1 MIPLR
6 DDNPSQRLPVVT
18 YALIAA
24 NVAAFL
30 YEQSLGPGMRP
41 LFVQW
46 GVVPYRVVASLVG
59 DGSLTAQ
66 MTTVFTSLFLHA
78 GWLHL
83 IGNLWYLWIFGDNV
97 EDRLGHIGFLAF
109 YLASGV
115 IAAIMHAALVA
126 DSVVPTVGAS
136 GAIAGVLG
144 AYAFAFPRAKVLTL
158 VPLIVFFKVVSLPA
172 MFVLGL
178 WFVFQFISGALS
190 TSSGG
195 GVAWGAHIAGFMFGF
210 AMMAILARRR
220 ADRPN
225 DVTMLP

>member
-6 DDNPSQRLPVVT
+6 DDNPSHRLPVVT

-30 YEQSLGPGMRP
+30 YEKSLGPGMRP
-41 LFVQW
+41 LFEHW
-46 GVVPYRVVASLVG
+46 GLVPYRVIASFVG
-59 DGSLTAQ
+59 DGSITAQ
-66 MTTVFTSLFLHA
+66 LTTVFTSLFLHA

-97 EDRLGHIGFLAF
+97 EDRLGHTAFLLF

-115 IAAIMHAALVA
+115 VAALMHAGLVA

-144 AYAFAFPRAKVLTL
+144 AYAFSFPRAKVLTL
-158 VPLIVFFKVVSLPA
+158 VPLIVFFKVMSLPA
-172 MFVLGL
+172 MLVLGL

-190 TSSGG
+190 TSGGG
-195 GVAWGAHIAGFMFGF
+195 GVAWGALIAGFMFGF
-210 AMMAILARRR
+210 IMMSKIGR
-220 ADRPN
+220 AH
-225 DVTMLP
+225 V